1 VVTLGKTCGIDAG
14 TTNFLIAFINDNN
27 QIEIIPNSDGGRM
40 TPSVFTVTEDGTELV
55 GKAAIDEE
63 ISNPTR
69 TIRSI
74 KRKMG
79 TNERIAIH
87 NKLFSPEEITSKIL
101 LKLKNDAETFL
112 GETIESAVITV
123 PAYFNNDQRQSTK
136 TAGELAGLKVLRI
149 INEPTAAALAYG
161 LDQSKNEQILVFDLG
176 GGTFDVTILKITS
189 DGVFEVKSTYGDTYL
204 GGDDF
209 DNAIIDIILKNI
221 KEKESIE
228 FEDLFNCPIIKF
240 EEDAKIRIRTAA
252 EQAKIR
258 LSNSQETT
266 ITLKYLG
273 KINEKSLDIQCKI
286 TRNEFELAIIPLLNK
301 IKSCI
306 DNALA
311 DAKLTANE
319 IDEIVFVGG
328 STRVPK
334 IAECV
339 ESWLG
344 KKPKKS
350 INPDEA
356 VAIGAAIQAGMLS
369 GERKK
374 DILLLDVIPLSLG
387 IETLGG
393 VMTTMISRNTT
404 IPTEYSDIFSTAEDN
419 QDKVIIKV
427 YQGERPQVQNNKYL
441 GSFELTEILPAP
453 RGIPQIEVI
462 FDVDANGI
470 LSVHATDKI
479 TQKEQKITITGS
491 SSLTSEEMNCIIEDA
506 QKNKEEDEKFKQLSE
521 IQNQLQQQ
529 IIQIEAI
536 LRESSGDLNKTL
548 INKLNKSKVDI
559 EKQLNESGIDKLNK
573 IHDKIKILIE
583 SIGEI
588 IYKKADEL
596 IGGK

>member
-1 VVTLGKTCGIDAG
+1 MGKTCGIDAG